1 MNRHVVK
8 SQVRPPLALGADA
21 QRPRHLLEPRSIAI
35 IGASPDKGRF
45 GGRPLANLQLHDF
58 AGRIYPVNPK
68 YDDVDGLRCYPSIT
82 SVDGDVDA
90 VLFAI
95 PADQIPD
102 ALRDCGAKNVSL
114 AVVISSGFAEIG
126 STGAETQGCI
136 VAAARESGIRVLGPN
151 CLGFINVHDRIPAVA
166 TSAVELP
173 ELLPGPISMV
183 SQSGALGIVS
193 VFVRAFDHG
202 VGFRYVVSSGN
213 EADLHALE
221 LMRMFVDDPHTRVV
235 AGLIEQ
241 FREPEEL
248 AIVAQAAL
256 AAQKPV
262 VVLKVGRSEGGTRAA
277 SAHTAALAGS
287 DAAHDAAF
295 HTHGVIRVDDL
306 DELWQVPDLLA
317 NVSLPRGRS
326 AAVMTTSGGLN
337 GLMADLLHRE
347 GIEVPTLSPQTITE
361 LKRVL
366 PSYSAPPNNPL
377 DMTGGFGGGDKEI
390 AAFSTALR
398 LLDDDAQIDLIVL
411 GQIAVR
417 KDHGETLEPIVEVV
431 KSLQKPVVVL
441 SPGGSISEPGLR
453 PLHRSGIPLFTS
465 PQRCAR
471 ALGHLCRYAQHVAT
485 HEEGL
490 TNKRRSFKR
499 GEVASVPPNHVDAAA
514 TERLL
519 EAYGIPL
526 AVRQRCSTPDEA
538 LAAAERIGYP
548 VVLKAVGLM
557 HKTEAGGVVVGIR
570 NADELASA
578 YADLRSRV
586 AEPSIDVQAMIEGG
600 VEMIVGIQ
608 HDEHFGAVVAVGF
621 GGIFVEVLG
630 DSALRLPP
638 IGEKQAREMIGSLR
652 AARVLEGFRGSQPCD
667 IKALIEVV
675 TAVSELASDLNGS
688 IESLDLNPV
697 IVLPAGHGARVV
709 DATLVGRRNSE

>member
-1 MNRHVVK
+1 VSTGTR
-8 SQVRPPLALGADA
+8 
-21 QRPRHLLEPRSIAI
+21 RPRHLLEPQSIAV

-58 AGRIYPVNPK
+58 AGRIYPINPK
-68 YDDVDGLRCYPSIT
+68 YDQVRGLRCYPSIS
-82 SVDGDVDA
+82 SVDGNVDA
-90 VLFAI
+90 VLFAL
-95 PADQIPD
+95 PAERIPD
-102 ALRDCGAKNVSL
+102 ALRDCAAKNVSL

-126 STGAETQGCI
+126 STGVETQSRI

-193 VFVRAFDHG
+193 VFVRAYDHG

-241 FREPEEL
+241 FREPEQL
-248 AIVAQAAL
+248 ATVAQAAL

-326 AAVMTTSGGLN
+326 AAVMSTSGGLN

-347 GIEVPTLSPQTITE
+347 GIDVPTLSPQTIRGLE
-361 LKRVL
+361 GVL

-398 LLDDDAQIDLIVL
+398 LLDDDARIDLIVL

-417 KDHGETLEPIVEVV
+417 KDHGETLQPIVDVV
-431 KSLQKPVVVL
+431 TTLRKPVVVL

-453 PLHRSGIPLFTS
+453 PLHRSGITLFTS

-471 ALGHLCRYAQHVAT
+471 ALGHLCRYAGYVTA
-485 HEEGL
+485 HERGP
-490 TNKRRSFKR
+490 TDKRKPSKR
-499 GEVASVPPNHVDAAA
+499 GVVASIPPHHVDAE
-514 TERLL
+514 TTDRILG
-519 EAYGIPL
+519 AYGIPL
-526 AVRQRCSTPDEA
+526 AARERCNGLDEA
-538 LAAAERIGYP
+538 TAAAERIGYP
-548 VVLKAVGLM
+548 VALKAVGLM
-557 HKTEAGGVVVGIR
+557 HKTEAGGVLVGIR
-570 NADELASA
+570 NADELARA
-578 YADLRSRV
+578 YVDLRSRAAKPTV
-586 AEPSIDVQAMIEGG
+586 DVQAMVEGG

-638 IGEKQAREMIGSLR
+638 VGEEQAREMIGSLR

-667 IKALIEVV
+667 VDALIDVV
-675 TAVSELASDLNGS
+675 TGVSKLASDLNGS

-709 DATLVGRRNSE
+709 DATLVGRFNSR